1 MGYTVEETL
10 QYVMEE
16 DVKFIRLAFVDIF
29 GRQKNI
35 SIMPNELP
43 HAFKR
48 GIAVDASAIEG
59 FGGVVHSD
67 LLLHPDPST
76 LAVLPWRPEHGK
88 VVRMFCTVTHPDG
101 KPFYGDTRSFLI
113 NAVKAAEKEGYSFRM
128 SSESEFYLFGM
139 DEQSK
144 STGIP
149 YDDAGYMDISPLD
162 RGENVRREICLYLE
176 NMGVVTKGSYHAE
189 GPGQNDIDLTSSS
202 PLKAADDVVTFRSVV
217 STVALRNGLVADF
230 SPKPTKSCPGNG
242 FHVGVSVEKNEMG
255 KLLPK
260 IIAGILNRVSDITLF
275 TNCSPESYLRLGAN
289 KAPKYITWSSENRSQ
304 LIRIP
309 APISD
314 DPDQS
319 LAELRSPDSLSN
331 PYLVFGLMIYAGL
344 EGLKTGAEL
353 PLPAD
358 IDLYSADESVLK
370 NYRALPRDLDEAA
383 RAAKNSGFI
392 SEYVPGELLESYC
405 KRVPKD

>member
-1 MGYTVEETL
+1 MSYTAKETL
-10 QYVMEE
+10 QYVAEE

-35 SIMPNELP
+35 SIMPNELEQ
-43 HAFKR
+43 AFVR
-48 GIAVDASAIEG
+48 GIAIDASAIEG
-59 FGGVVHSD
+59 FGGSVHSD

-88 VVRMFCTVTHPDG
+88 VLRMFCTISHPDG
-101 KPFYGDTRSFLI
+101 KPFDGDTRSFLI
-113 NAVKAAEKEGYSFRM
+113 KAVEAAKKEGYDFRF
-128 SSESEFYLFGM
+128 SSESEFYLFKM
-139 DEQSK
+139 DDDSN
-144 STGIP
+144 STDVP
-149 YDDAGYMDISPLD
+149 YDNAGYMDIAPLD

-189 GPGQNDIDLTSSS
+189 GPGQNDIDLTTDS
-202 PLKAADDVVTFRSVV
+202 PIRAADDVITFRSVV
-217 STVALRNGLVADF
+217 STVAQRNGLVADF

-242 FHVGVSVEKNEMG
+242 FHIGISIINNERG
-255 KLLPK
+255 ELLPK
-260 IIAGILNRVSDITLF
+260 VIAGILNRIPDITLF
-275 TNCSPESYLRLGAN
+275 TNCSTESYLRLGSN

-314 DPDQS
+314 CPDLS
-319 LAELRSPDSLSN
+319 LAELRSADSYSN
-331 PYLVFGLMIYAGL
+331 PYLVYGLMIYAGL

-358 IDLYSADESVLK
+358 LDLYSVDEDVLEG
-370 NYRALPRDLDEAA
+370 YRSLPRDLDEASRLA
-383 RAAKNSGFI
+383 RSSEFI
-392 SEYVPGELLESYC
+392 KEYVPEQLLLGYC
-405 KRVPKD
+405 QRVPKE